1 MFKQWKWHSA
11 AAVLAGL
18 LVSTA
23 TASAGP
29 VRFSG
34 EGHAE
39 TPVWS
44 LDGKYLAF
52 EVNRLAG
59 DIEMFISEVQ
69 GDVAGEARALK
80 LPGAGSS
87 PYGSSGSVATNATFH
102 PDGIVLFEGSSS
114 TGDYRIFYSKVSGSS
129 PQQFIRN
136 EDLSGKLTFPSLS
149 TDGSQLAF
157 IGSATGSGDLYVRSS
172 ADYKIT
178 QLTSTPLT
186 ELSPLLSADGKRVV
200 YSVRENGAQDLFE
213 MNVNGGTSTV
223 VAKGTGDQTRP
234 IYAADGAIVYFDGAR
249 GEGLW
254 DLAMVPSVGGKPQT
268 LARDVTLPTR
278 ARPCTTPDGKWVAYS
293 LSDPSRDD
301 KIFLVS
307 IDGNTTKE
315 IATGMKSAG
324 DPAITV
330 KDGRTLLAFTALP
343 ADKADWRSLVVVDIT
358 DKL

>member
-1 MFKQWKWHSA
+1 MSIQWKWHSA
-11 AAVLAGL
+11 AAVVAGL

-29 VRFSG
+29 VRFEG

-39 TPVWS
+39 TPAWS

-59 DIEMFISEVQ
+59 TIEMFISEVQ
-69 GDVAGEARALK
+69 GDVAGQSRVLK
-80 LPGAGSS
+80 LPGSS
-87 PYGSSGSVATNATFH
+87 GPYGGDSGSVATNATFH
-102 PDGIVLFEGSSS
+102 PDGIMLFEGSSN
-114 TGDYRIFYSKVSGSS
+114 TGDYRIFYSKVTGSS
-129 PQQFIRN
+129 PQQFIGT
-136 EDLSGKLTFPSLS
+136 DQLSGKLTFPSLS
-149 TDGSQLAF
+149 SDGSQLAF
-157 IGSATGSGDLYVRSS
+157 IGSATGAGDLYVRSS

-178 QLTSTPLT
+178 QLTSTSLT

-213 MNVNGGTSTV
+213 MSVSGGSPTM
-223 VAKGTGDQTRP
+223 VASGTGDQTRP
-234 IYAADGAIVYFDGAR
+234 VYAAGGGVVYFDGAR
-249 GEGLW
+249 GEGTW
-254 DLAMVPSVGGKPQT
+254 DLAMVPSVGGKPVT
-268 LARDVTLPTR
+268 LARDVVLPTR
-278 ARPCTTPDGKWVAYS
+278 ARPCVTPDGKWVAFAHA
-293 LSDPSRDD
+293 DPSRDD

-315 IATGMKSAG
+315 IPTGMKGAG

-330 KDGRTLLAFTALP
+330 KGGRTLLAFTALP
-343 ADKADWRSLVVVDIT
+343 ADKADWRTLMVMDIT